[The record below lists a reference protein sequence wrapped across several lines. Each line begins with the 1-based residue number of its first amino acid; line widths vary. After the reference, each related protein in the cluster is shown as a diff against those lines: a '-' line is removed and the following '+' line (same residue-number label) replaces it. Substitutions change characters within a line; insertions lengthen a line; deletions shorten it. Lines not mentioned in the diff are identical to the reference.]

1 MILVDAN
8 VALYA
13 YDRSSPQHDA
23 ARRWFEGALNGDEDV
38 RFALVTLLGFLRIST
53 NPPVFRRPLPA
64 SRAIAIVSGWMA
76 RPNVGIA
83 TPSERHWR
91 ILDDVA
97 ARGQARGPL
106 LMDAHLAALAIEHGA
121 TLATTDR
128 GFTRFRG
135 LRLRDPLAG

>member
-1 MILVDAN
+1 MILIDVN

-13 YDRSSPQHDA
+13 YDRSSPRHDA
-23 ARRWFEGALNGDEDV
+23 ARRWFEGALNGDEEV

-53 NPPVFRRPLPA
+53 NPTVFRRPLQP
-64 SRAIAIVSGWMA
+64 SGAIGIVSGWLA

-97 ARGQARGPL
+97 AAGQARGPL
-106 LMDAHLAALAIEHGA
+106 LMDAHLAAIAIEHGA

-128 GFTRFRG
+128 DFARFSG
-135 LRLRDPLAG
+135 LRLRDPLTV